1 MPPEVAMLGR
11 LPAAL
16 LRLVVSNCVWDRM
29 SCQQTIDAL
38 WRESAADV
46 EAIYREVSRKLRDVL
61 ADPLEGRHGLLAERM
76 LELQEPL
83 LSRPKRGLTVG
94 EMAECA
100 GVDRE
105 TMARALEHHGYLELV
120 PYGGPNRRRLVT
132 RQAERAGLGHNPDGS
147 RRRIGHLEGM
157 AKACV
162 FPVFYPEHLDTI
174 LWTLD
179 FEGIRARASAIP
191 KKRERLKWLL
201 DAHGYL
207 PDKAIAFWAGCTDRA
222 VKKARAR
229 LRAKVPLQVIEA
241 CEGSAFAALGDPGD
255 DQPFDVAERKLAD
268 ATEEEGCCLS
278 PPPFQHSLR
287 HGADL
292 VPRRAA

>member
-1 MPPEVAMLGR
+1 MLGR

-162 FPVFYPEHLDTI
+162 FPVFYPEHLDAI

-179 FEGIRARASAIP
+179 FEGIQARGAAITN
-191 KKRERLKWLL
+191 KRERLRWML
-201 DAHGYL
+201 DAHPYL
-207 PDKAIAFWAGCTDRA
+207 PNATIAEWAGCSEIGVR
-222 VKKARAR
+222 KARAR
-229 LRAKVPLQVIEA
+229 LAAKVSPQVIEA
-241 CEGSAFAALGDPGD
+241 CEGSALASLGDTD
-255 DQPFDVAERKLAD
+255 DNSTFDVAERWMIH
-268 ATEEEGCCLS
+268 ATVEEGGRL
-278 PPPFQHSLR
+278 PPPSSKSLR
-287 HGADL
+287 REGAEQ
-292 VPRRAA
+292 VARQAA